1 MSQFLG
7 NKRCPVWVIFIC
19 LLSFALMASGCE
31 PLRKKFTRQKKKDQQ
46 SSEAIPIL
54 EPIDYPEK
62 IYSPSDDYK
71 QHYSMW
77 QVWQREFLNSL
88 DDASSVKQELYELDQ
103 VVVSLQAIQKL
114 LPPEKNPKFSVLI
127 AQYQSL
133 KSAVSQPGPFRN
145 TANIKLKAESLDKQ
159 IREGYRFN
167 QVKDSLVK

>member
-1 MSQFLG
+1 MKLG
-7 NKRCPVWVIFIC
+7 RNKRCSLWVSFI
-19 LLSFALMASGCE
+19 LFLSVSLMAGGCE

-46 SSEAIPIL
+46 SAVAIPIL

-62 IYSPSDDYK
+62 IYSPSDNYK

-77 QVWQREFLNSL
+77 QVWQREFLTSL

-103 VVVSLQAIQKL
+103 IVVSLQAIQKL
-114 LPPEKNPKFSVLI
+114 LPSEKNSKFSVLI
-127 AQYQSL
+127 VQYQSL

-145 TANIKLKAESLDKQ
+145 TANIKLKAESLGKQ